1 VGKIIFTLLTSI
13 SIAFGQNEVEIVN
26 NYSLKKFDAIFNEVV
41 YISVRN
47 QKMYYIKN
55 DVVINSYD
63 VSTAKNGIGNQEGSN
78 KTPVGMH
85 SVKEKHGSNIPL
97 NGLFKNRKYY
107 GQIAEIITDTT
118 SSKTDDITTRIM
130 WLTGEETNINKD
142 KNIDSFNRYIYI
154 HGTSEEGK
162 IGTPASH
169 GCIRMRNIDVLN
181 LYNKIRVGTKV
192 LILDK

>member
-1 VGKIIFTLLTSI
+1 MGKIIFTLLTSI

>member
-1 VGKIIFTLLTSI
+1 MGKIIFTLLTSI

-26 NYSLKKFDAIFNEVV
+26 NYSLKKFDEIFNEVV

-55 DVVINSYD
+55 DVVINSYG